1 MLNRTELRNVLGRR
15 EFTVRDFA
23 QELGVTDTTARA
35 RIQRLEAEGVVEP
48 TGEVLQHLGEH
59 GRPLRGRPATLY
71 RIS

>member
-1 MLNRTELRNVLGRR
+1 MLSRTELRNVIGRR

-23 QELGVTDTTARA
+23 LELGVTEGTARA
-35 RIQRLEAEGVVEP
+35 RIARLQDAGVVET
-48 TGEVLQHLGEH
+48 TGEVLQHLGDG

>member
-1 MLNRTELRNVLGRR
+1 MLSRTELRNAIGRR

-23 QELGVTDTTARA
+23 QELGVTEGTARA
-35 RIQRLEAEGVVEP
+35 RIQRLQQAGVVEQ
-48 TGEVLQHLGEH
+48 TGEVLQHLGDA

>member
-1 MLNRTELRNVLGRR
+1 MLSRTELRNAIGRR

-23 QELGVTDTTARA
+23 HELGVTEGTARA
-35 RIQRLEAEGVVEP
+35 RIQRLQEAGFVEP
-48 TGEVLQHLGEH
+48 TGEVLQHLGDE